1 MHGKP
6 LGDTALSSLVSS
18 LAPLLVV
25 QYNTQQY
32 STLRRLFDIIDIL
45 CISWALIKLKSK
57 R

>member
-6 LGDTALSSLVSS
+6 LGDTALS
-18 LAPLLVV
+18 LAPSLVV
-25 QYNTQQY
+25 QYNTQY
-32 STLRRLFDIIDIL
+32 STKTTFDIIDIL